1 MATVNSMAPSK
12 AQYEPSAK
20 GVPTT
25 TRDGRRQNPMTDQ
38 GVWTGGDDRLVRRR
52 VDNGGGVAVLPKSQ
66 EHDTK
71 AKQDQQIAGQ
81 DEG

>member
-1 MATVNSMAPSK
+1 
-12 AQYEPSAK
+12 
-20 GVPTT
+20 
-25 TRDGRRQNPMTDQ
+25 MTDQ